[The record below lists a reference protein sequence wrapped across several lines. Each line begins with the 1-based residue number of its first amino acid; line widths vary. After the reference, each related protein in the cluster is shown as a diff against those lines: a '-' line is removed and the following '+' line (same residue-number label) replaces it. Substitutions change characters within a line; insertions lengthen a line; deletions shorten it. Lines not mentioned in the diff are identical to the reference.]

1 MRNRFTRAKSRP
13 RSLPGQMNKTER
25 AYADLLSQ
33 AMLIDQVMGW
43 RYEAIK
49 LRLADNTF
57 YTPDFWVQLP
67 SGEIELHEVK
77 ACKSDDSFLCE
88 DDAAVKI
95 KVAAE
100 MYPEFGFVMCGRL
113 TKDRGWRI
121 EKIGRK
127 GS

>member
-1 MRNRFTRAKSRP
+1 
-13 RSLPGQMNKTER
+13 MNKTEQV
-25 AYADLLSQ
+25 YAELLSQ
-33 AMLIDQVMGW
+33 RILLNEVTGW

-77 ACKSDDSFLCE
+77 ACKADDSFLCE

-100 MYPEFGFVMCGRL
+100 MYPEFGFLMCGRL
-113 TKDRGWRI
+113 TGGRGWRI
-121 EKIGRK
+121 ESIGRK
-127 GS
+127 SS